1 MAVSIDIDYLTKVYF
16 YFDKPVDYKL
26 SAGEVVIY
34 PIQLTASEIFLSSV
48 GILTIDKNS
57 LPDPKIIQMSYLQF
71 LSEVMFNQ
79 ASPTF
84 QTNIQQLLNILIL
97 CLDLKA
103 PTIQYDDF
111 NRPYIYDNVRDI
123 SIDARQF
130 DDIRRIILYQN
141 LPRYDDEYINP
152 DLKKAMQEQ
161 DELKNKNIETP
172 TLERKMAI
180 ITAHSGLSKRE
191 QEQMTYRSHCLLF
204 DEVCG
209 EVEFSTVRPIALFGG
224 KDKELEHWIY
234 KNKKGRFD
242 RYVKSVESYTDSMG
256 GNRIVKSSETS
267 MSNSYLEQ
275 FNNFNKTN

>member
-1 MAVSIDIDYLTKVYF
+1 MSIDIDYLTKVYF